1 MGSLNLKLLVECSS
15 EVRVLI
21 ILMEENWEHW
31 RLEIEEEHLGR
42 VFIGSLSLDHLME
55 ENWEHWRVK
64 IEEALSI

>member
-1 MGSLNLKLLVECSS
+1 MGSLNLKFLVECSS

-42 VFIGSLSLDHLME
+42 VFIGSLSLDHFDGGKLG
-55 ENWEHWRVK
+55 
-64 IEEALSI
+64 ALESED